1 VIAVDAWL
9 YIALLGFVILA
20 YAWMLPKPTSS
31 SAQVN
36 VIKDI
41 EEAMDH
47 FSSEMEEENRQLM
60 NVVSSIKSEH
70 EAQVRTLQA
79 RIEYLEKH
87 SQGLTAQVIE
97 IAKAKPA
104 AEPVPYKDQPSE
116 GAASPR
122 MQMKEEVESPTTPA
136 PSEASGM
143 HIRKRYAELFQLAEQ
158 GKSIDHI
165 AKKLEMNKGE
175 VMLIMQL
182 AKQEERARV

>member
-9 YIALLGFVILA
+9 YIALLGAVILG
-20 YAWMLPKPTSS
+20 YAWMLPKPGSS
-31 SAQVN
+31 TASAN

-60 NVVSSIKSEH
+60 NVVTSIKSEH
-70 EAQVRTLQA
+70 EVQVRTLLA

-87 SQGLTAQVIE
+87 SQGLTEQVIE
-97 IAKAKPA
+97 IARSKLPGDPPRPA
-104 AEPVPYKDQPSE
+104 NHPANEIAVPLPHAEIPDHPAMPAE
-116 GAASPR
+116 
-122 MQMKEEVESPTTPA
+122 TP
-136 PSEASGM
+136 GM
-143 HIRKRYAELFQLAEQ
+143 NIRTRYSELFQLAEQ

-165 AKKLEMNKGE
+165 AKKLGMNKGE